1 MRWLIRYWR
10 SSMTLASGYSS
21 MSRWKREV
29 WRSFSARTTGELFVV
44 ADEDEPVRTVDRGVG
59 ARLRE
64 L

>member
-21 MSRWKREV
+21 MSRWKRGLEV
-29 WRSFSARTTGELFVV
+29 VLRAHDRGELFVV